1 MINDSND
8 YLKSLTIKLL
18 LITPHSITYERTF
31 LMLRFL
37 YGKRRQSFNLS
48 IIKMIAKIRYY
59 LFSNIKKELNHSM
72 KKTENDLKILLD
84 KCGFFNKDEKN
95 EVNND
100 DFFDNSNEELLEI
113 LLHEVQVL
121 IINNFVNLSNSVFT
135 REFEEINNYSS
146 NEDDENEENLNDEL
160 DFEVIIKISAPL
172 NI

>member
-8 YLKSLTIKLL
+8 YLKSLAIKLL
-18 LITPHSITYERTF
+18 SITSHSVTCERIF
-31 LMLRFL
+31 SMLGFL
-37 YGKRRQSFNLS
+37 YGKKRQSLNLS
-48 IIKMIAKIRYY
+48 TIEMMVKIRYY

-84 KCGFFNKDEKN
+84 KCGFFNEDEKN

-121 IINNFVNLSNSVFT
+121 IINNFVDLSNLVFT
-135 REFEEINNYSS
+135 GEFEETNNYSL
-146 NEDDENEENLNDEL
+146 NKNGENDENLDNELN
-160 DFEVIIKISAPL
+160 FEVITKISALL

>member
-59 LFSNIKKELNHSM
+59 LFSNIKKELNHFM
-72 KKTENDLKILLD
+72 EETENDLKILLD
-84 KCGFFNKDEKN
+84 KCGFFDEDEKDEVDN
-95 EVNND
+95 
-100 DFFDNSNEELLEI
+100 FFDDSNEELLEI
-113 LLHEVQVL
+113 PLHKIQVL
-121 IINNFVNLSNSVFT
+121 IINNFLDLSNSVFT
-135 REFEEINNYSS
+135 EKFEKTNNYNL
-146 NEDDENEENLNDEL
+146 NEDGENDENLNDKL
-160 DFEVIIKISAPL
+160 DFEVITKISALL
-172 NI
+172 NM